1 VATVAPDAWL
11 DFGIGSTMLRCGVLS
26 SWQEERSI
34 PMFNL
39 IKSLK
44 SLRNFPS
51 IADMERSYLEG
62 SVSLIDLERRQR
74 EIDSG
79 LFRKSSFDF

>member
-1 VATVAPDAWL
+1 
-11 DFGIGSTMLRCGVLS
+11 
-26 SWQEERSI
+26 
-34 PMFNL
+34 MFNL

-51 IADMERSYLEG
+51 IADLERSYLEG